1 MFLGA
6 RALQVSVVEHR
17 VDALLRLH
25 ARIFVEFYAVCLFR
39 MAQCLEDVL
48 EGVRLHVLAHAAA
61 PDEFHVG
68 VLVVHACIEP
78 AFRKEQDLALGR
90 KTIDVLDH
98 LTGTA
103 HKIAVECRR
112 RVALGVAHHL
122 EARVLTAEELD
133 EFGIV
138 RLVHV
143 AAAVV
148 EHDVLLDAAAF
159 HLVLDVLAHELVG
172 HKANLVVR
180 VGFHNLHH
188 VAARDAHVAGGLHVG
203 RGVDVADEGVF
214 RVLLAERLH
223 VLAGNGVGEAAA
235 REFARD
241 EHVLF
246 GAQDLGRLAH
256 EADCGEQDS
265 LLWDLR
271 GVFAQ
276 LVAVA
281 RVVGNAEHDFRCTV
295 AVREDDSILVFFALV
310 DLVDQREHLFDFF
323 AGVVAEHRTRLDLV
337 QSVEK
342 FVRGHSGVKYRK
354 CRSMGRVGDAPLFG
368 ENTFQPRKNVES
380 ALIQPQKNVIPLV
393 WSFLADCSK
402 KI

>member
-1 MFLGA
+1 M

-25 ARIFVEFYAVCLFR
+25 ARVFVEFYAVCLFR

-48 EGVRLHVLAHAAA
+48 ERVRLHVLAHAAA

-68 VLVVHACIEP
+68 VLVVHARIEP
-78 AFRKEQDLALGR
+78 AFRKEQHLALGGE
-90 KTIDVLDH
+90 IGDVLDH
-98 LTGTA
+98 LSGTA
-103 HKIAVECRR
+103 HEVAVECRG

-122 EARVLTAEELD
+122 ETRVLAAEELD

-143 AAAVV
+143 AASVV
-148 EHDVLLDAAAF
+148 QHDIFLDAAAL

-180 VGFHNLHH
+180 VGFHDLHH
-188 VAARDAHVAGGLHVG
+188 VAARDTHVAGRLHVG

-214 RVLLAERLH
+214 RVLFAQRLN
-223 VLAGNGVGEAAA
+223 VFARDGIGEAAA
-235 REFARD
+235 RECARD

-256 EADCGEQDS
+256 EADRGEEDC
-265 LLWDLR
+265 LLRDLR

-276 LVAVA
+276 LVAIA
-281 RVVGNAEHDFRCTV
+281 RVVGDAQHDFGRAV
-295 AVREDDSILVFFALV
+295 AVREDDSILVLFALV

>member
-1 MFLGA
+1 M
-6 RALQVSVVEHR
+6 EHR

-25 ARIFVEFYAVCLFR
+25 ADVFVEFHAVRLFGV
-39 MAQCLEDVL
+39 AQRLEDVL
-48 EGVRLHVLAHAAA
+48 ERVGLHVLAHAAA

-68 VLVVHACIEP
+68 VLVVHARVEA
-78 AFRKEQDLALGR
+78 AFREEQDLALGR
-90 KTIDVLDH
+90 QAIDVLDH

-103 HKIAVECRR
+103 HEVAVECRGR
-112 RVALGVAHHL
+112 IAFRVAHHL
-122 EARVLTAEELD
+122 QARILTAEELD

-138 RLVHV
+138 GLVHV
-143 AAAVV
+143 ATAVV
-148 EHDVLLDAAAF
+148 KYDVFLDAAAF

-172 HKANLVVR
+172 HEANLVVG

-188 VAARDAHVAGGLHVG
+188 VAARDAHVAGRLDVG

-214 RVLLAERLH
+214 RVLFAQRLY
-223 VLAGNGVGEAAA
+223 VFARDGVGEAAA
-235 REFARD
+235 GKLAGD

-256 EADCGEQDS
+256 EADRGEQDG
-265 LLWDLR
+265 LLRDFR
-271 GVFAQ
+271 RVFAQ

-281 RVVGNAEHDFRCTV
+281 RVVGNAEHDFGSAVTV
-295 AVREDDSILVFFALV
+295 GEDNGILVLFALV

-342 FVRGHSGVKYRK
+342 FVRGHSGLKYRK
-354 CRSMGRVGDAPLFG
+354 CGRGFERPHF
-368 ENTFQPRKNVES
+368 
-380 ALIQPQKNVIPLV
+380 
-393 WSFLADCSK
+393 
-402 KI
+402 